1 MSGMLIVETVTARG
15 HPNILGTHKMTFEF
29 TKDDELSRRGDCVIG
44 VGADKGPLDL
54 SREFKE
60 NCRREGA
67 RISVTL
73 EALGVVDTIHG
84 CGSPALT
91 FTHPSEMVGRRSQFA
106 SDRTIMVGADKA
118 ACDLDKRL
126 LQALRMST
134 TRLDVKLVVRL

>member
-1 MSGMLIVETVTARG
+1 MLRVETLTARG
-15 HPNILGTHKMTFEF
+15 HPNILGTHKMTFEL
-29 TKDDELSRRGDCVIG
+29 TKDLELSRRGDCVIG

-60 NCRREGA
+60 NCCREGA

-73 EALGVVDTIHG
+73 EVLGMVDTIHG

-106 SDRTIMVGADKA
+106 SDRTVMVGADKA

-134 TRLDVKLVVRL
+134 NGLYCKHSVGL